1 MSSPWTSSLFRDR
14 RGPGRAPRA
23 RRSLARYLLIGLLP
37 LVLAP
42 LLTFALLAYVRA
54 QRYITQQ
61 VNSQLT
67 SLAALKENQVKQWA
81 AARAAD
87 MDNLA
92 RAPDVLL
99 ATQAFVNGDEAGMSA
114 SGPVLRKRLENYLAN
129 PANADYK
136 GLMLARADTGEIIL
150 ATSLYEG
157 MVRQSLLNKPFF
169 ATTRTGSFLAPP
181 YYDPD
186 FEVGRIV
193 IIAAAPVVD
202 PQQGFIAVLFGIIR
216 DEQLLSIVAPSPGL
230 GSSGR
235 SYVITGDGYELGT
248 FTTYQPES
256 EGIDRALQSHDNGSA
271 TYLDPSQR
279 RVLGVYRWLPGQ
291 QLALLVEQSAAEAYA
306 PITRFALVLAGIA
319 ALAILLSIVG
329 VLAFTQQLVRPI
341 QALTHSARRVAD
353 RDLSADMIVEG
364 YAPREIGQL
373 AEAFESMVLQIR
385 ELYSGLESKV
395 EDRTRQLATAA
406 EVGRVVTSIVT
417 TEELLSRTVEL
428 IRDRFGYYHV
438 SVFLLDEAG
447 EYAML
452 RESTGTV
459 GAQLK
464 ARGYRLLVGSN
475 SIIGWVTAHK
485 QWRVA
490 AEVER
495 DAAYLK
501 DELLPDTRSEVALP
515 LRIGERV
522 IGALD
527 VQSRE
532 PSAFSPADVQV
543 LQILADQ
550 IAVGVENGRLFARQ
564 AQIVRLEQIVSG
576 LTAKIH
582 KSRKLDAILESAATE
597 LGRALGA
604 RRVVVRLD
612 PTPQA
617 AEPAP
622 ALAAPHDGNG
632 QSHSEASSEPPPLEA
647 NNSRS

>member
-1 MSSPWTSSLFRDR
+1 MSSPWTSYLFRDR

-37 LVLAP
+37 LVLTP
-42 LLTFALLAYVRA
+42 LLTFALLAYLRA
-54 QRYITQQ
+54 QSYITEQ
-61 VNSQLT
+61 VTGQLT

-92 RAPDVLL
+92 HAPDVLL
-99 ATQAFVNGDEAGMSA
+99 ATQAFVNGDVTGMSE
-114 SGPVLRKRLENYLAN
+114 SGPILRDRLEDYLAS
-129 PANADYK
+129 PANADFR
-136 GLMLARADTGEIIL
+136 GLMLARADSGEIIL
-150 ATSLYEG
+150 TTTLYEHLVG
-157 MVRQSLLNKPFF
+157 QSLLDKPFF
-169 ATTRTGSFLAPP
+169 ATARTGSFVAPP
-181 YYDPD
+181 QYDPD
-186 FEVGRIV
+186 FESDRIV

-202 PQQGFIAVLFGIIR
+202 PQHGFIAVLFGLIR
-216 DEQLLSIVAPSPGL
+216 DERLLSIVIPSPGL

-235 SYVITGDGYELGT
+235 SYVVTGDGYELGT
-248 FTTYQPES
+248 FTTLQPPQT
-256 EGIDRALQSHDNGSA
+256 EGIRRVLQNHENGSA
-271 TYLDPSQR
+271 TYPDPSER
-279 RVLGVYRWLPGQ
+279 LVLGVYRWLPGQ

-319 ALAILLSIVG
+319 ALALLLSIVG
-329 VLAFTQQLVRPI
+329 VLAFTRQLVRPI
-341 QALTHSARRVAD
+341 ETLTHSARRVAE
-353 RDLSADMIVEG
+353 RDLSGEVFVEG
-364 YAPREIGQL
+364 SAPREIGQL
-373 AEAFESMVLQIR
+373 AEAFESMVLQLR
-385 ELYSGLESKV
+385 ELTSGLESMV

-438 SVFLLDEAG
+438 SVFLLDDAG
-447 EYAML
+447 EYALL

-490 AEVER
+490 GEVER

-515 LRIGERV
+515 LRIGER
-522 IGALD
+522 IMGALD

-532 PSAFSPADVQV
+532 PNAFSPADVQV

-564 AQIVRLEQIVSG
+564 AQVVRLEQIVSG

-582 KSRKLDAILESAATE
+582 KSRKLEAILESAATE

-612 PTPQA
+612 PTP
-617 AEPAP
+617 PAP
-622 ALAAPHDGNG
+622 EPPLELAAPHDGNG
-632 QSHSEASSEPPPLEA
+632 RSHSEPASEPPPPEDH
-647 NNSRS
+647 